1 MPHRNPVTDTDRQ
14 RILQLHAEGVSR
26 NDIHRQTGRA
36 LGTVS
41 RVVAA
46 AGLSFERA
54 PEIAAATEAKR
65 VDNAAKR
72 AEAIGRLY
80 AASGRLFD
88 RLEAAEFTTVGY
100 SREGNAIRTELG
112 RDEAPP
118 ADVRHLSATAVNML
132 QAAARLEEIDK
143 TGRGAEVGKS
153 IVAGFFD
160 ALRGTQETPDP

>member
-1 MPHRNPVTDTDRQ
+1 M
-14 RILQLHAEGVSR
+14 
-26 NDIHRQTGRA
+26 
-36 LGTVS
+36 GTVS

-88 RLEAAEFTTVGY
+88 RLEAEEFTTVGY
-100 SREGNAIRTELG
+100 SREGNAIRTHLNQ
-112 RDEAPP
+112 DEAPP

-132 QAAARLEEIDK
+132 QAAARLEDVDK
-143 TGRGAEVGKS
+143 AGAGAAEGRS
-153 IVAGFFD
+153 IVAGLFAALQD
-160 ALRGTQETPDP
+160 AEPEA